1 MSSSTDRAG
10 GRRFAPLGQHAE
22 PSRAQERASAR
33 AAGYAE
39 GWATGH
45 QQALAAAQADAER
58 RELEHAALQATVA
71 QRCDSAVQALAHAA
85 GQLHQRELPVL
96 DEMGQTL
103 LEAALTLAAAVL
115 DRELQGLDD
124 TALLALRRTV
134 APLPGDGPVRVR
146 VSPADHAELV
156 RQLAAPSFEGR
167 ALDLVVDASL
177 RPGEAVAEADGA
189 VVDGRIA
196 SALDRARAALS
207 GPRTTAV
214 LEASA

>member
-1 MSSSTDRAG
+1 MSSSTDHVG
-10 GRRFAPLGQHAE
+10 TRRFAPLGHA
-22 PSRAQERASAR
+22 ARASLTDERTAAL

-39 GWATGH
+39 GWALG
-45 QQALAAAQADAER
+45 QQQSLAAAQADAER
-58 RELEHAALQATVA
+58 RARQQAAMDAAART
-71 QRCDSAVQALAHAA
+71 RCDSAVGALAQAA
-85 GQLHQRELPVL
+85 SQLHQRQLPVL
-96 DEMGQTL
+96 DELGQTL
-103 LEAALTLAAAVL
+103 LEAALALAAAVL

-134 APLPGDGPVRVR
+134 SPLPGDAPVRVR

-156 RQLAAPSFEGR
+156 RHLTGASFEGR
-167 ALDLVVDASL
+167 ELDLVVDASL

-207 GPRTTAV
+207 GPRTAAV